1 MGAVASGAAGALAV
15 AVTAGCSS
23 SPATPAPVVTKT
35 VTVTITAPEA
45 SPSPPGTPTAAP
57 GEPGT
62 PATGDSTPG
71 ASVSQGVLLPTR
83 GSASCYIWLPAS
95 SPDAM
100 SEEGP
105 ALAIADTGSCSQWI
119 SWLSYR
125 FPSTGYADWT
135 VSAATDVNPVPY
147 ADAIYEGEFLGSPDG
162 QTIGIWDDED
172 VYNALVADGWTK
184 ESAHQPGGP

>member
-1 MGAVASGAAGALAV
+1 MGAVASGAAGGLAI

-23 SPATPAPVVTKT
+23 SPTTPALVVTKT
-35 VTVTITAPEA
+35 VTVTVAPKA
-45 SPSPPGTPTAAP
+45 SHSPSSTPTAATS
-57 GEPGT
+57 EPRT
-62 PATGDSTPG
+62 PVTGDSTPE

-83 GSASCYIWLPAS
+83 GSASCYIWLPTS
-95 SPDAM
+95 SPDAV

-135 VSAATDVNPVPY
+135 VSAATDVNPIPY
-147 ADAIYEGEFLGSPDG
+147 ADATDEGEFLGSPDG

-184 ESAHQPGGP
+184 ESAHQPGGA